1 MSRRSF
7 AFSITKH
14 LFMRLASFFP
24 LQARSLVNLYT
35 KMASVKKASF
45 AMGCFWGTEA
55 LFGVTKG
62 VLRTKV
68 GYAGGSSLNPTYR
81 NIADH
86 IETVEL
92 EYDENIISYE
102 VCFF

>member
-1 MSRRSF
+1 MS
-7 AFSITKH
+7 
-14 LFMRLASFFP
+14 
-24 LQARSLVNLYT
+24 
-35 KMASVKKASF
+35 SVKKAAF

-68 GYAGGSSLNPTYR
+68 GYAGGSSRNPTYR
-81 NIADH
+81 NLADH

-92 EYDENIISYE
+92 EFDEDQISYE
-102 VCFF
+102 VSFFSIFLKVNS

>member
-1 MSRRSF
+1 M
-7 AFSITKH
+7 
-14 LFMRLASFFP
+14 
-24 LQARSLVNLYT
+24 
-35 KMASVKKASF
+35 KKAAF

-68 GYAGGSSLNPTYR
+68 GYAGGSSANPTYR

-92 EYDENIISYE
+92 EFDENQVSYE
-102 VCFF
+102 VSLILHFDEYLTQTFSQTETA